1 MGKLVVS
8 EFITVDGVID
18 SPGGEP
24 SFERSGWAFQAER
37 GEDGDEFKRD
47 ELAAAGALLL
57 GRLTYEGFAAA
68 WPNRTDEAGFADKMN
83 GMPKYVVSTTLTDP
97 TWNNTTVVAGDIT
110 EEIGRL
116 KRETDGDLLVF
127 GSSQLVQ
134 ALAERDLV
142 DEYRLMVFPIIV
154 GAGKKLF
161 ADTSHTAALRLV
173 SSRTVGSDGVAILTY
188 QPAGKED

>member
-1 MGKLVVS
+1 MGQLVVS

-18 SPGGEP
+18 GPGGDP
-24 SFERSGWAFQAER
+24 NFDRAGWSFQFDR
-37 GEDGDEFKRD
+37 GKEGDQFKLD
-47 ELAAAGALLL
+47 ELMAAGALLL

-68 WPNRTDEAGFADKMN
+68 WPNMTDEAGFADKMN
-83 GMPKYVVSTTLTDP
+83 GMPKFVVSTTLTDP
-97 TWNNTTVVAGDIT
+97 TWNNTTVVAGTD
-110 EEIGRL
+110 EIGRL
-116 KRETDGDLLVF
+116 KRETEGDLLVF

-134 ALAERDLV
+134 ALAEHDLV

-161 ADTSHTAALRLV
+161 GDTSHTSTLRLA
-173 SSRTVGSDGVAILTY
+173 SSRAVGTDGITILTY